1 MVSNMRKLAVQASR
15 FMLQMMQAPL
25 YAKETEKQ
33 NENQNNELPEVLDGF
48 SEPSLDFECGE
59 EGLAIRIAAEVVS
72 FHAKKT
78 PAQKSYVSALCRV
91 LVLLHFRLSE
101 QGAIKLMRRL
111 LNRVAESA
119 FAERE
124 VVKELKRMAERLKA
138 IDREPDQELS
148 QEQANCI
155 LGRLELDLNFDVD
168 DSMEI
173 QPTPVSRSSRP
184 ARTRQG
190 VRNQESSSEEELSPT
205 SFVPKVTGTINTR
218 SQRASKIAA
227 LTKMTANRA
236 VRISNEDDEE
246 QGSAVTSQEDSDESD
261 QSDE

>member
-1 MVSNMRKLAVQASR
+1 M
-15 FMLQMMQAPL
+15 
-25 YAKETEKQ
+25 
-33 NENQNNELPEVLDGF
+33 
-48 SEPSLDFECGE
+48 
-59 EGLAIRIAAEVVS
+59 
-72 FHAKKT
+72 H
-78 PAQKSYVSALCRV
+78 
-91 LVLLHFRLSE
+91 
-101 QGAIKLMRRL
+101 
-111 LNRVAESA
+111 
-119 FAERE
+119 
-124 VVKELKRMAERLKA
+124 
-138 IDREPDQELS
+138 
-148 QEQANCI
+148 I

-205 SFVPKVTGTINTR
+205 SFVPQVTGTINTR

-236 VRISNEDDEE
+236 VRISKEDDEE